1 MSKSTEPQRLDQ
13 LLVSLNLVA
22 SRARARDAISR
33 GTVTVNGRTVTK
45 PSLTF
50 KPDVT
55 VTINDPAQDY
65 VSRAALK
72 LVAALDHFQLDP
84 TGHDCLDIGAST
96 GGFTEVLVMRGAEHV
111 TSIDV
116 GHGQMHQRLLDDE
129 RVTNI
134 EGLNARY
141 LEPDDYEDRPITFIV
156 SDVSFISLKLALA
169 PALEQA
175 EPGALCVLLVKPQF
189 EAGREAIS
197 KAGLLKEPETAPDVA
212 AELQR
217 WLVEDMGW
225 ESLGL
230 IPSPIDGGDGNK
242 EFLLAG
248 KKPEDAEPYQR
259 SEKDDED
266 RDADDMDDEDSDE

>member
-1 MSKSTEPQRLDQ
+1 MSDTTENQRLDQ
-13 LLVSLNLVA
+13 LLVSLDLVA

-33 GTVTVNGRTVTK
+33 GTVTVNGKVVTK

-50 KPDVT
+50 APDAVI
-55 VTINDPAQDY
+55 TINDPAQDY

-72 LVAALDHFQLDP
+72 LVAALDHFKLDP

-96 GGFTEVLVMRGAEHV
+96 GGFTEVLIMRGAEHV

-116 GHGQMHQRLLDDE
+116 GHGQMHQRLISDE
-129 RVTNI
+129 RVTNV

-141 LEPDDYEDRPITFIV
+141 LEPDDYEEREITFIV

-175 EPGALCVLLVKPQF
+175 EPGAQCVLLVKPQF

-197 KAGLLKEPETAPDVA
+197 KAGLLKEPETAPAVA
-212 AELQR
+212 AELER

-225 ESLGL
+225 ESLGM

-248 KKPEDAEPYQR
+248 VKPEDAFEDGD
-259 SEKDDED
+259 EDLDEDDEG
-266 RDADDMDDEDSDE
+266 AGA